1 MGTIMG
7 HLRKLPGFLAAL
19 LAGAFVCAAVG
30 PARVVLV
37 AGKPSHPPGTHEHNA
52 GVLLLNKC
60 LKQQRGVLP
69 VVVKGG
75 WPEDESVFAGARAL
89 VFFMDGGKRSPV
101 LEGNRLETLHGLMA
115 KGTGLAL
122 LHYAVDVPKEI
133 AAAEWLEWAGGYYES
148 GYSRNP
154 VSDAD
159 LKQSSPAHPIS
170 RGWKD
175 FSLRDEWY
183 HRIRFAPGDPR
194 FTPILTAFLPKDAPA
209 PETVAW
215 VVERKDGGR
224 GFGFTGG
231 HFHANWGHGA
241 FRTLVLNA
249 ILWTAQLDVPA
260 AGAACVLSPEEL
272 ARNLD
277 DKPAPA
283 PKKRGGAP

>member
-1 MGTIMG
+1 MRPLG
-7 HLRKLPGFLAAL
+7 LAAAL
-19 LAGAFVCAAVG
+19 TAGAFLCAAAG
-30 PARVVLV
+30 PARIVLV

-52 GVLLLNKC
+52 GVLLLEKC

-75 WPEDESVFAGARAL
+75 WPEDESVFGGARAL
-89 VFFMDGGKRSPV
+89 VFFMDGGKRNPV
-101 LEGNRLETLHGLMA
+101 LEGNRLETMRGVMS

-133 AAAEWLEWAGGYYES
+133 AAAEWLEWAGGYYET

-159 LKQSSPAHPIS
+159 LKQASPAHPIS

-194 FTPILTAFLPKDAPA
+194 FTPILTAFLPKEAPV
-209 PETVAW
+209 PETVGW

-231 HFHANWGHGA
+231 HFHANWGHDA

-249 ILWTAQLDVPA
+249 ILWTAKLEVPA
-260 AGAACVLSPEEL
+260 AGAACVLTPEDL

-283 PKKRGGAP
+283 PKKRNGAP